1 MRFQWYLKPGQTKGG
16 VGRRGPGFTLIE
28 LLVVI
33 AIIAILVA
41 MLLPALQGAREKAKQ
56 AGCANNLKQIGMA
69 YVLYMDDNNGY
80 TWTEDGTSGYQT
92 LHRSNSTVLRQGWTS
107 SGTLILLGYIS
118 NPAVFRCPSSSPNRL
133 PTALTQLYVP
143 PTLTWPGTSIR
154 YNGDWY
160 SDYAHRLCNTF
171 YGPLRDRDDF
181 RKGIEADNPRY
192 DAYRPY
198 HKGGFNVLYL
208 DGSVRFIANIPGW
221 PGPTIPTWFSTYVD
235 KAY

>member
-1 MRFQWYLKPGQTKGG
+1 MRPSCLKNLRTD
-16 VGRRGPGFTLIE
+16 RRQAFTLVE

-33 AIIAILVA
+33 AIIAVLVSL
-41 MLLPALQGAREKAKQ
+41 LLPALQGAKEKAKQ
-56 AGCANNLKQIGMA
+56 AACANNLKQIGTA

-80 TWTEDGTSGYQT
+80 TWQEDATSGYQT
-92 LHRSNSTVLRQGWTS
+92 LHRSNSSVLRNGWTS

-118 NPAVFRCPSSSPNRL
+118 NPSVFRCPSSSANKQ
-133 PTALTQLYVP
+133 PTAITQLYVD
-143 PTLTWPGTSIR
+143 PTLTWPGTSIK

-160 SDYAHRLCNTF
+160 SDYAHRICNTF

-198 HKGGFNVLYL
+198 HKNGFNALYL

-235 KAY
+235 TAY